1 MKRIGSLVARLAGI
15 GCLLL
20 LLGCGPSDSG
30 HSGENPKHLSTDET
44 RQVAMHVLLN
54 RYPNA
59 EITSESA
66 NSDSARYRFTTNGV
80 TVPSVVV
87 VDRKAGKAHFENAP

>member
-1 MKRIGSLVARLAGI
+1 M
-15 GCLLL
+15 L
-20 LLGCGPSDSG
+20 LLGCGPAG
-30 HSGENPKHLSTDET
+30 PGYPTENPKPLSTDEM

-80 TVPSVVV
+80 PVPSVVV
-87 VDRKAGKAHFENAP
+87 VDRKVGKAHFEAVKN